1 MSSNIGVSSTRLS
14 WCQTA
19 VLTLIITF
27 VIVLLQFKEINLD
40 EQQQQFEY
48 SNQGRHLQGAG
59 AKKIHVLVTGG
70 AGYIGSHAAL
80 KLLEEGHA
88 VTVVDNLSRGN
99 RGALSV
105 LERIS
110 QNYNVKDK
118 NKVKKRFHF
127 FEGDLGNLETVQNL
141 FRTSNIDVVMHFAAV
156 AYVAESVAEPLRY
169 YQNVTANTVNI
180 LKAMKENGVK
190 KLVYSSTCAVYG
202 NPPSLPVT
210 EETPPNPINP
220 YGRSKFMTE
229 QLITDFA
236 KTNRDFESIIFRY
249 FNVYGSDPQG
259 RLGEYPRPDL
269 RHYGRIS
276 GACLDAALGEI
287 EALTITGTT
296 HPTEDGSAIR
306 DYIHVTDLVNAHI
319 MGMSFMSNPP
329 ALFNIGTGKGVSV
342 KQFVNG
348 CKAATGM
355 SIKVIEQ
362 KEARKGDYAALYSN
376 VSKIESQMGWKAQYT
391 DVVQSLAHAWKWRKQ
406 NPKGY
411 APAMLHLRQQQQ

>member
-141 FRTSNIDVVMHFAAV
+141 FRTSN
-156 AYVAESVAEPLRY
+156 
-169 YQNVTANTVNI
+169 
-180 LKAMKENGVK
+180 
-190 KLVYSSTCAVYG
+190 
-202 NPPSLPVT
+202 
-210 EETPPNPINP
+210 
-220 YGRSKFMTE
+220 
-229 QLITDFA
+229 
-236 KTNRDFESIIFRY
+236 
-249 FNVYGSDPQG
+249 
-259 RLGEYPRPDL
+259 
-269 RHYGRIS
+269 
-276 GACLDAALGEI
+276 
-287 EALTITGTT
+287 
-296 HPTEDGSAIR
+296 
-306 DYIHVTDLVNAHI
+306 TDLKCR
-319 MGMSFMSNPP
+319 MT
-329 ALFNIGTGKGVSV
+329 L
-342 KQFVNG
+342 
-348 CKAATGM
+348 
-355 SIKVIEQ
+355 
-362 KEARKGDYAALYSN
+362 
-376 VSKIESQMGWKAQYT
+376 
-391 DVVQSLAHAWKWRKQ
+391 LAVT
-406 NPKGY
+406 
-411 APAMLHLRQQQQ
+411 